1 MADIDD
7 ARAEDRRIRK
17 LIAVFAISAFAASM
31 VARATDP
38 LVLAISREFLVP
50 EATVALLGSAFALPY
65 ALVQPFLGPIGDALG
80 KKRIILL
87 CQFLVALMVLGCAIS
102 PAFLPLLLMR
112 ALSGAAAGGT
122 MPLTLA
128 VFGDEVPAAKRQV
141 AISRLLMFTICGQ
154 IGGGITSAILEP
166 LLGWR
171 GVLLLCAGLTF
182 TAVIIMFMARRRAP
196 AEPMQPFRPGEA
208 MRRYATILRLPQA
221 RVLYP
226 AVALEGALIF
236 GAFPHLAP
244 ILQSRG
250 LGGTQEAG
258 LALSCFGAGGFFY
271 GLIVT
276 WLLRY
281 LGQAWMVR
289 LGGLMGFLALVG
301 FALAPSTPLFVASG
315 LALGLGFFLMHNTL
329 QVRVLELAPTS
340 RGSAIALH
348 AFGFFSGQSLGA
360 ALTGLGASA
369 IGYVPCL
376 IASGLCLLALGV
388 WVGHTPKRA

>member
-1 MADIDD
+1 MAETED
-7 ARAEDRRIRK
+7 ARIRR

-38 LVLAISREFLVP
+38 LVLAIAREFAMP
-50 EATVALLGSAFALPY
+50 EHTVALLGSAFALPY
-65 ALVQPFLGPIGDALG
+65 ALVQPFLGPVGDALG

-154 IGGGITSAILEP
+154 IGGGITAGVLEP

-171 GVLLLCAGLTF
+171 GVLMLCAGLTA
-182 TAVIIMFMARRRAP
+182 TAVVILFAARRRAAP
-196 AEPMQPFRPGEA
+196 EPVHPFRPAEA

-244 ILQSRG
+244 ILQGRG

-258 LALSCFGAGGFFY
+258 YALACFGAGGFLY

-276 WLLRY
+276 LLLRY
-281 LGQAWMVR
+281 LGQSWMVR
-289 LGGLMGFLALVG
+289 LGGVMGCLALTG
-301 FALAPSTPLFVASG
+301 FALAPSTAVFIGSG

-329 QVRVLELAPTS
+329 QVRVLELAPQS

-348 AFGFFSGQSLGA
+348 AFGFFTGQSLGA
-360 ALTGLGASA
+360 ALTGLGASF
-369 IGYVPCL
+369 IGYVPWL
-376 IASGLCLLALGV
+376 LASGLCLLALGV
-388 WVGHTPKRA
+388 WVGRAPKRAALA